1 MPAGIVYEK
10 QDTKSKHILSDSS
23 WLDLFILMAQAH
35 TLLYTTTL
43 SHAALLTVRVNISVF
58 SIITK
63 IIPRQQDLKD
73 EKCKQLV
80 DRFQSKSCG

>member
-1 MPAGIVYEK
+1 MPAGIVYEN

-43 SHAALLTVRVNISVF
+43 SYAALLTVRVNISMF
-58 SIITK
+58 LIINK
-63 IIPRQQDLKD
+63 IIPCQQNLKD
-73 EKCKQLV
+73 V
-80 DRFQSKSCG
+80 P